1 MSRLTASPFHK
12 PSPYD
17 FPRPVHPLSPPETDS
32 EAASLYTPG
41 ASSSRPMMLGVVE
54 PDLTPSQQANQESP
68 SARFKRVSTLAY
80 NHNSAIRET
89 RERSI
94 QRNSK
99 SLVVVVPPEG
109 ITQQHGQLGHT
120 LSSGPRAKLA
130 QGILMPL
137 FPTVSAMN
145 CSAVT
150 LN

>member
-17 FPRPVHPLSPPETDS
+17 LPRPVHPLSPPETDS

-41 ASSSRPMMLGVVE
+41 TSNARPMMLGVVE
-54 PDLTPSQQANQESP
+54 PDVASSQHSNQESP

-80 NHNSAIRET
+80 NHNSAVRET

-99 SLVVVVPPEG
+99 SLVVVIPPEG

-120 LSSGPRAKLA
+120 LSSGPRSKLA

-137 FPTVSAMN
+137 FPTVSPMIY
-145 CSAVT
+145 SIIYFD
-150 LN
+150 